1 MLNYYVDGGSCMF
14 LNINQLRAFY
24 TVAKHKSVSEAAHQL
39 MVTPPAVT
47 MQVKQLEETL
57 GIRLMFRD
65 GNSIRLTE
73 VGETVFKKSKLIFG
87 RIKEMENFLEDISR
101 AKSGVLRIGC
111 PPTPA
116 KYVLPRLI
124 SIFKK
129 TYPEIRIVLEQG
141 TSSNLVQSILRHQS
155 ELAVIRRRPDEKRL
169 KVKVFGTEEI
179 VLVAAY
185 KSRIIATEEIS
196 VTNLSD
202 TPIIMPQKGSA
213 TRRVVL
219 EYLERFRVTPSIV
232 MESASTDL
240 IKELVSQDNGTCF
253 LVRSAVQEE
262 LKSKALR
269 EIRILEGAPR
279 IEYGIGYLQRK
290 ALSPAAWA
298 FLRLLEQVRDILPT
312 IEP

>member
-1 MLNYYVDGGSCMF
+1 MI

-24 TVAKHKSVSEAAHQL
+24 TAAKYKSVSEAAHEL

-57 GIRLMFRD
+57 GIRLMFRHR
-65 GNSIRLTE
+65 NSIRLTE
-73 VGETVFKKSKLIFG
+73 VGETVFRKSKVIFG
-87 RIKEMENFLEDISR
+87 RIKEMEDFLEDISR

-116 KYVLPRLI
+116 KYVMPRLI
-124 SIFKK
+124 TAFKK

-141 TSSNLVQSILRHQS
+141 TSSNLVQSILNHQS

-179 VLVAAY
+179 LLVTAHG
-185 KSRIIATEEIS
+185 SQIITTGEIS

-202 TPIIMPQKGSA
+202 IPLIMPQEGSA

-219 EYLERFRVTPSIV
+219 EYLERFRVVPSIV

-240 IKELVSQDNGTCF
+240 IKELVSQDNGACF
-253 LVRSAVQEE
+253 LVRSAIQQE
-262 LKSKALR
+262 LKAHTLKEVS
-269 EIRILEGAPR
+269 IVEGAPR

-290 ALSPAAWA
+290 TLSPAAWA
-298 FLRLLEQVRDILPT
+298 FLRLLDKVGDILPT
-312 IEP
+312 FE